1 MPEIE
6 RIEWELR
13 SIPLWLLQE
22 YLKDLGGEVVG
33 AGQVRGR
40 GWKASMEKL
49 EDFQLGSI
57 RVGQLRVELEGETQA
72 IKELLP
78 ALEKK
83 LMRAGA

>member
-1 MPEIE
+1 MPESE
-6 RIEWELR
+6 RVEWVLR
-13 SIPLWLLQE
+13 SIPLWLFQE

-33 AGQVRGR
+33 SGQVKGR

-57 RVGQLRVELEGETQA
+57 RVGQLRVELEGEAQA
-72 IKELLP
+72 IQELLP